1 MSEEIATTKEEQQT
15 TSLIINDQVT
25 FNMPTVTK
33 DVINPVAVAKVN
45 AGLPE
50 MDAKTRQFDR
60 NNSQTTLSMMSITM
74 LNGHSPMRMM
84 RQTMAET
91 EKRKM
96 ALAEAQVS
104 HAKARKQIDK
114 LHDMLEKD
122 PDDEVLQA
130 RLRLALVSITSL
142 ESKINGS
149 FKDIATL
156 IDTYE
161 AIKAKNGIDDWDE
174 ESYEREEKRHHVRRS
189 FELMYRN
196 LMDGGRASTST
207 IEYMQQYGVHPQVGH
222 AEVSGYI
229 ASVNQRIANHQL
241 LHSNDLE
248 EFLDKM
254 ADKYYKNADKT
265 TERIFGKAD
274 ILNTGYM
281 NLLPKKEETEETKE
295 E

>member
-1 MSEEIATTKEEQQT
+1 MSEEIATAKEEQQT